1 MAKIHGNWCGPNWT
15 GGQKVAAEDYK
26 GDWNGPV
33 KTPLDACCRT
43 HDLDCS
49 KGGCSKK
56 GDSALIKCAEARI
69 LSFIDS
75 VKLEV
80 ELTSLVLS
88 GKSES
93 TRAKEIQNRIKE
105 SDAAALISTGI
116 SIVKPFRR
124 R

>member
-1 MAKIHGNWCGPNWT
+1 MKIHGNWCGPNWT

-33 KTPLDACCRT
+33 KTPLDACCRA

-56 GDSALIKCAEARI
+56 GDAELIKCAEARI
-69 LSFIDS
+69 LSFVNS

-80 ELTSLVLS
+80 ELATLVLS

-93 TRAKEIQNRIKE
+93 PRAKEIQSRIKE
-105 SDAAALISTGI
+105 SDDAALISTGI